1 VINLLQIHNLSIS
14 FGSVD
19 VLKKVSLDLAAGEIL
34 AVTGANGAGKS
45 TLLKSIKGEITPSEG
60 KITIEQGID
69 PLLVNQEIA
78 DFHGTVKEYLLGA
91 RKELFDIHDR
101 LGSSL
106 DDPMTYAELINE
118 FHNVGGFEFETKISS
133 SLNEFGVNVD
143 SLDFPYMNLS
153 HGQKRILSL
162 VRGVLSGS
170 SLFLLDEPTNHLDI
184 EMTLRLE
191 EIITSLSERGVG
203 VIVVSH
209 DRRFIDRVAHKT
221 IYLKRGEAIGARG
234 GYSEMLAHL
243 ESDFLSRQKK
253 SEEISK
259 KIRQLELDA
268 TRRKSWSDSRE
279 ASKRSASDK
288 GHEGHMAAKLARR
301 ALAVQKRTERLIGE
315 LECEKPFV
323 EKPVT
328 VRIPKYGVPN
338 RKMVMV
344 DSLSFSYEE
353 NEVIREASVDIDTS
367 DRVGLMGPNGSGKTT
382 LMKCLVGILEPSG
395 GRIYRNESVNWMYIP
410 QNVAELFEN
419 TTPYEEIADLEL
431 EEPAVRSHLAN
442 IGLKGEKAFS
452 EIKTLSYGE
461 LMRLALLK
469 SLLSKVEFI
478 FMDEPTNHLDIESLE
493 VLDRLLNDFSG
504 GFFFISHDR
513 QFIAEHGE
521 KILTIE
527 EGILKSFEYSEKI
540 DIDSFSRTKE
550 ILADSYDESK
560 LRRSANTLLH
570 NSEEEG

>member
-1 VINLLQIHNLSIS
+1 MLRIYNLSIS

-19 VLKKVSLDLAAGEIL
+19 VLKKISFDLAAGEVL

-45 TLLKSIKGEITPSEG
+45 TLLKSIIGEITPSDG
-60 KITIEQGID
+60 KITIEQGIK
-69 PLLVNQEIA
+69 PLLVNQETS

-91 RKELFDIHDR
+91 REELFDIYEK
-101 LGSSL
+101 LGGSVN
-106 DDPMTYAELINE
+106 DPMAYAEFINE

-133 SLNEFGVNVD
+133 SLNEFGIDVD
-143 SLDFPYMNLS
+143 NLDFPYMNLS

-162 VRGVLSGS
+162 IRGVLSGS
-170 SLFLLDEPTNHLDI
+170 NLFLLDEPTNHLDI

-191 EIITSLSERGVG
+191 EIITSLSEKGVG

-209 DRRFIDRVAHKT
+209 DRRFIDKVAHKT
-221 IYLKRGEAIGARG
+221 ICLKRGEAVGVRG

-243 ESDFLSRQKK
+243 ERDFLSRQKT

-268 TRRKSWSDSRE
+268 TRRKSWSNSRE
-279 ASKRSASDK
+279 ASKRFASDK
-288 GHEGHMAAKLARR
+288 GHEGHMAAKLAKR

-323 EKPVT
+323 EKPVN
-328 VRIPKYGVPN
+328 VRIPKYGVPK

-344 DSLSFSYEE
+344 ESLSFSYGE
-353 NEVIREASVDIDTS
+353 NEVIKEASVNIDTS
-367 DRVGLMGPNGSGKTT
+367 DRVGLIGPNGSGKTT
-382 LMKCLVGILEPSG
+382 LIKCLVGILELSSG
-395 GRIYRNESVNWMYIP
+395 KIYRNESVNWMYIP
-410 QNVAELFEN
+410 QNVAELFERK
-419 TTPYEEIADLEL
+419 TPYEEIADLEL

-442 IGLKGEKAFS
+442 IGLKRERAFS
-452 EIKTLSYGE
+452 EIKTMSYGE

-493 VLDRLLNDFSG
+493 VLDKLLNDFSG

-527 EGILKSFEYSEKI
+527 EGMLKSFEYSEEI
-540 DIDSFSRTKE
+540 DIDSFTRTKE
-550 ILADSYDESK
+550 ILADSYDESIF
-560 LRRSANTLLH
+560 RRSSKNLLH
-570 NSEEEG
+570 KSEEED

>member
-1 VINLLQIHNLSIS
+1 MLRIFNLSIS

-19 VLKKVSLDLAAGEIL
+19 VLKKISFDLAAGEVL

-45 TLLKSIKGEITPSEG
+45 TLLKSIIGEITPSDG
-60 KITIEQGID
+60 KITIEQGIK
-69 PLLVNQEIA
+69 PLLVNQETS

-91 RKELFDIHDR
+91 REELFDIYEK
-101 LGSSL
+101 LGGSVN
-106 DDPMTYAELINE
+106 DPMAYAELINE

-133 SLNEFGVNVD
+133 SLNEFGIDVD
-143 SLDFPYMNLS
+143 NLDFPYMNLS

-162 VRGVLSGS
+162 IRGVLSGS
-170 SLFLLDEPTNHLDI
+170 NLFLLDEPTNHLDI

-209 DRRFIDRVAHKT
+209 DRRFIDKVAHKT
-221 IYLKRGEAIGARG
+221 ICLKRGEAVGVRG

-243 ESDFLSRQKK
+243 ERDFLSRQKT

-268 TRRKSWSDSRE
+268 TRRKSWSNSRE
-279 ASKRSASDK
+279 ASKRFASDK
-288 GHEGHMAAKLARR
+288 GHEGHMAAKLAKR
-301 ALAVQKRTERLIGE
+301 ALAVQKRTEKLIGE
-315 LECEKPFV
+315 LKCEKPFV
-323 EKPVT
+323 EKPVN
-328 VRIPKYGVPN
+328 VRIPKYGVPK

-344 DSLSFSYEE
+344 ESLSFSYGE
-353 NEVIREASVDIDTS
+353 NEVIREASVNIDTS
-367 DRVGLMGPNGSGKTT
+367 DRVGLIGPNGSGKTT
-382 LMKCLVGILEPSG
+382 LIKCLVGILELSSG
-395 GRIYRNESVNWMYIP
+395 KIYRNESVNWMYIP
-410 QNVAELFEN
+410 QNVAELFERK
-419 TTPYEEIADLEL
+419 TPYEEIADLEL

-442 IGLKGEKAFS
+442 IGLKGERAFS
-452 EIKTLSYGE
+452 EIKSMSYGE

-469 SLLSKVEFI
+469 TLLSKVEFI

-493 VLDRLLNDFSG
+493 VLDKLLNDFSG

-527 EGILKSFEYSEKI
+527 EGMLKSFEYSEEI
-540 DIDSFSRTKE
+540 DIDSFARTKE
-550 ILADSYDESK
+550 ILADSYDESIF
-560 LRRSANTLLH
+560 RRSSKNFLH
-570 NSEEEG
+570 KSEEED

>member
-1 VINLLQIHNLSIS
+1 MLRIHNLSIS

-19 VLKKVSLDLAAGEIL
+19 VLKKISFDLAAGEVL

-45 TLLKSIKGEITPSEG
+45 TLLKSIIGEITPSDG
-60 KITIEQGID
+60 KITIEQGIK
-69 PLLVNQEIA
+69 PLLVNQETS

-91 RKELFDIHDR
+91 REELFDIYEK
-101 LGSSL
+101 LGGSVN
-106 DDPMTYAELINE
+106 DPMAYAELINE

-133 SLNEFGVNVD
+133 SLNEFGIDVD
-143 SLDFPYMNLS
+143 NLDFPYMNLS

-162 VRGVLSGS
+162 IRGVLSGS
-170 SLFLLDEPTNHLDI
+170 NLFLLDEPTNHLDI

-209 DRRFIDRVAHKT
+209 DRRFIDKVAHKT
-221 IYLKRGEAIGARG
+221 ICLKRGEAVGVRG

-243 ESDFLSRQKK
+243 ERDFLSRQKT

-268 TRRKSWSDSRE
+268 TSRKSWSNSRE
-279 ASKRSASDK
+279 ASKRFASDK
-288 GHEGHMAAKLARR
+288 GHEGHMAAKLAKR
-301 ALAVQKRTERLIGE
+301 ALAVQKRTEKLIGE
-315 LECEKPFV
+315 LKCEKPFV
-323 EKPVT
+323 EKPVN

-344 DSLSFSYEE
+344 ESLSFSYGE
-353 NEVIREASVDIDTS
+353 NEVIREASVNIDTS
-367 DRVGLMGPNGSGKTT
+367 DRVGLIGPNGSGKTT
-382 LMKCLVGILEPSG
+382 LIKCLVGILELSSG
-395 GRIYRNESVNWMYIP
+395 KIYRNESVNWMYIP
-410 QNVAELFEN
+410 QNVAELFERK
-419 TTPYEEIADLEL
+419 TPYEEIADLEL

-442 IGLKGEKAFS
+442 IGLKGERAFS
-452 EIKTLSYGE
+452 EIKSMSYGE

-469 SLLSKVEFI
+469 TLLSKVEFI

-493 VLDRLLNDFSG
+493 VLDKLLNDFSG

-527 EGILKSFEYSEKI
+527 EGMLKSFEYSEEI
-540 DIDSFSRTKE
+540 DIDSFARTKE
-550 ILADSYDESK
+550 ILADSYDESIF
-560 LRRSANTLLH
+560 RRSSKNFLH
-570 NSEEEG
+570 KSEEED

>member
-1 VINLLQIHNLSIS
+1 LLRIYNLSIS

-19 VLKKVSLDLAAGEIL
+19 VLKKISFDLAAGEVL

-45 TLLKSIKGEITPSEG
+45 TLLKSIIGEITPSDG
-60 KITIEQGID
+60 KITIEQGIK
-69 PLLVNQEIA
+69 PLLVNQETS

-91 RKELFDIHDR
+91 REELFDIYEK
-101 LGSSL
+101 LGGSVN
-106 DDPMTYAELINE
+106 DPMAYAELINE

-133 SLNEFGVNVD
+133 SLNEFGIDVD
-143 SLDFPYMNLS
+143 NLDFPYMNLS

-162 VRGVLSGS
+162 IRGVLSGS
-170 SLFLLDEPTNHLDI
+170 NLFLLDEPTNHLDI

-191 EIITSLSERGVG
+191 EIITSLSEKGVG

-209 DRRFIDRVAHKT
+209 DRRFIDKVAHKT
-221 IYLKRGEAIGARG
+221 ICLKRGEAVGVRG

-243 ESDFLSRQKK
+243 ERDFLSRQKT

-268 TRRKSWSDSRE
+268 TRRKSWSNSRE
-279 ASKRSASDK
+279 ASKRFASDK
-288 GHEGHMAAKLARR
+288 GHEGHMAAKLAKR

-323 EKPVT
+323 EKPVN
-328 VRIPKYGVPN
+328 VRIPKYGVPK

-344 DSLSFSYEE
+344 ESLSFSYGE
-353 NEVIREASVDIDTS
+353 NEVIKEASVNIDTS
-367 DRVGLMGPNGSGKTT
+367 DRVGLIGPNGSGKTT
-382 LMKCLVGILEPSG
+382 LIKCLVGILELSSG
-395 GRIYRNESVNWMYIP
+395 KIYRNESVNWMYIP
-410 QNVAELFEN
+410 QNVAELFERK
-419 TTPYEEIADLEL
+419 TPYEEIADLEL

-442 IGLKGEKAFS
+442 IGLKGERAFS
-452 EIKTLSYGE
+452 EIKTMSYGE

-493 VLDRLLNDFSG
+493 VLDKLLNDFSG

-527 EGILKSFEYSEKI
+527 EGMLKSFEYSEEI
-540 DIDSFSRTKE
+540 DIDSFTRTKE
-550 ILADSYDESK
+550 ILADSYDESIF
-560 LRRSANTLLH
+560 RRSSKNLLH
-570 NSEEEG
+570 KSEEED

>member
-1 VINLLQIHNLSIS
+1 MLQIHNLSIS

-101 LGSSL
+101 LGSSV

-259 KIRQLELDA
+259 KICQLELDA

-315 LECEKPFV
+315 LEFEKPFV

-367 DRVGLMGPNGSGKTT
+367 DRVGLIGPNGSGKTT

>member
-1 VINLLQIHNLSIS
+1 MLRIYNLSIS

-19 VLKKVSLDLAAGEIL
+19 VLKKISFDLAAGEVL

-45 TLLKSIKGEITPSEG
+45 TLLKSIIGEITPSDG
-60 KITIEQGID
+60 KITIEQGIK
-69 PLLVNQEIA
+69 PLLVNQETS

-91 RKELFDIHDR
+91 REELFDIYEK
-101 LGSSL
+101 LGGSVN
-106 DDPMTYAELINE
+106 DPMAYAELINE

-133 SLNEFGVNVD
+133 SLNEFGIDVD
-143 SLDFPYMNLS
+143 NLDFPYMNLS

-162 VRGVLSGS
+162 IRGVLSGS
-170 SLFLLDEPTNHLDI
+170 NLFLLDEPTNHLDI

-209 DRRFIDRVAHKT
+209 DRRFIDKVAHKT
-221 IYLKRGEAIGARG
+221 ICLKRGEAVEVRG

-243 ESDFLSRQKK
+243 ERDFLSRQKT

-268 TRRKSWSDSRE
+268 TRRKSWSNSRE
-279 ASKRSASDK
+279 ASKRFASDK
-288 GHEGHMAAKLARR
+288 GHEGHMAAKLAKR
-301 ALAVQKRTERLIGE
+301 ALAVQKRTEKLIGE
-315 LECEKPFV
+315 LKCEKPFV
-323 EKPVT
+323 EKPVN

-344 DSLSFSYEE
+344 ESLSFSYGE
-353 NEVIREASVDIDTS
+353 NEVIREASVNIDTS
-367 DRVGLMGPNGSGKTT
+367 DRVGLIGPNGSGKTT
-382 LMKCLVGILEPSG
+382 LIKCLVGILELSSG
-395 GRIYRNESVNWMYIP
+395 KIYRNESVNWMYIP
-410 QNVAELFEN
+410 QNVAELFERK
-419 TTPYEEIADLEL
+419 TPYEEIADLEL

-442 IGLKGEKAFS
+442 IGLKGERAFS
-452 EIKTLSYGE
+452 EIKSMSYGE

-469 SLLSKVEFI
+469 TLLSKVEFI

-493 VLDRLLNDFSG
+493 VLDKLLNDFSG

-527 EGILKSFEYSEKI
+527 EGMLKSFEYSEEI
-540 DIDSFSRTKE
+540 DIDSFTRTKE
-550 ILADSYDESK
+550 ILADSYDESIF
-560 LRRSANTLLH
+560 RRSSKNLLH
-570 NSEEEG
+570 KSEEED

>member
-1 VINLLQIHNLSIS
+1 MLQIHNLSIS